1 MFTIICTNRWFLPYP
16 MYCFTCR
23 DRLQFC
29 IKTKNKKTKNKNE
42 KKTKKPK
49 NTTKNKKYKNEHF
62 TLNIIIYQ
70 IISLYMKVYF
80 ANIYVHVMFRYAFLH
95 NF

>member
-1 MFTIICTNRWFLPYP
+1 MPRQVAILYKNKE
-16 MYCFTCR
+16 
-23 DRLQFC
+23 Q
-29 IKTKNKKTKNKNE
+29 KNKKQKLKKNQ
-42 KKTKKPK
+42 KTKKHNQK
-49 NTTKNKKYKNEHF
+49 QKCKNEHF